1 MDRSY
6 AAAGAGAGA
15 EFVAAEGVNA
25 KLGDVAPDDREDE
38 DWDCA
43 AAAAAGVG
51 GDVESSNYPGVNAA
65 GWLHR
70 GVQIEVLNR

>member
-6 AAAGAGAGA
+6 AAAGAGA

-43 AAAAAGVG
+43 AAAAGVG